1 VAGNESLGY
10 DADDMFGVR
19 RALAALPTSSWE
31 QFLFEWRSLTEVA
44 DFDVHALDAAI
55 RRQARR
61 RAQYEGT
68 NDPVAAA
75 WGIVADAIERYVA
88 WRDARTQAGSSAFSS
103 ATSEVWPESRAS

>member
-1 VAGNESLGY
+1 MAQSESVRY

-19 RALAALPTSSWE
+19 RALETLPASDWE

-44 DFDVHALDAAI
+44 DFDVDALDAAI

-61 RAQYEGT
+61 RAHYEGA
-68 NDPVAAA
+68 NDPLAAA